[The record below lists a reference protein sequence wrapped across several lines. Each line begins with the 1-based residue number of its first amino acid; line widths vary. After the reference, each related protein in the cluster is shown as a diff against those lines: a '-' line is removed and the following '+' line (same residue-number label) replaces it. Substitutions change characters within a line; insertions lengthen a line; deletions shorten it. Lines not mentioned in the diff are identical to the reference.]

1 MIAETYEHNS
11 LQINFL
17 IKKNHITNYR
27 AYHYSRN
34 ILKAGYP
41 FITQLT
47 IVTHITARV
56 NVHEKL
62 DFRVHHVCKF
72 SLIFKPYESNSKS
85 VTIQI
90 SSQERAIR

>member
-17 IKKNHITNYR
+17 IKKITLPT
-27 AYHYSRN
+27 
-34 ILKAGYP
+34 IEPITTVVIGYP

-72 SLIFKPYESNSKS
+72 SLICKPHESNSKS